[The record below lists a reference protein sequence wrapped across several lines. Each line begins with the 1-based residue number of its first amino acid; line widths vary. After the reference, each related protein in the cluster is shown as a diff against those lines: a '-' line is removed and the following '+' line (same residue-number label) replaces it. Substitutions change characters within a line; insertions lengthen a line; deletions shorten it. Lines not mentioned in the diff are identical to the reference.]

1 MNVRDIMTK
10 DPACC
15 IPESRLSDV
24 ARMMVERD
32 CGQIPVVDSEDSMRP
47 VGVVTDRDIIIR
59 AVARGKNPLD
69 LTARDVM
76 TSPAVTVTPEITLED
91 CCETLEARQL
101 RRVPVVDDDGHCSG
115 VVSQADIAQHA
126 PKKLTGQVV
135 RTVSQPN
142 GHAKSAPGRSE
153 RPKEASNRRR
163 DEPGRSARPKK
174 DDETPRRAEGASGA
188 EGKAKH
194 EGRKAD
200 LRQDAR
206 TSTPPRTAPRAP
218 ERNPSKGRRHTEE

>member
-15 IPESRLSDV
+15 MPESKLSEV

-32 CGQIPVVDSEDSMRP
+32 CGQIPVVESASSMRP

-91 CCETLEARQL
+91 CCETLESMQV
-101 RRVPVVDDDGHCSG
+101 RRVPVVDDDGACAG
-115 VVSQADIAQHA
+115 MVSQADIAQYA
-126 PKKLTGQVV
+126 PKKLTAHVV
-135 RTVSQPN
+135 RSVSQPVDHRGN
-142 GHAKSAPGRSE
+142 GDQRKLSGGRE
-153 RPKEASNRRR
+153 T
-163 DEPGRSARPKK
+163 GRQG
-174 DDETPRRAEGASGA
+174 ETPADREAIERMEAEGGA
-188 EGKAKH
+188 KPAGGRRVTETH
-194 EGRKAD
+194 RKAGQ
-200 LRQDAR
+200 RG
-206 TSTPPRTAPRAP
+206 TGSTPGAGSKRGARDRKHPRPTP
-218 ERNPSKGRRHTEE
+218 TEE